1 MSDKRVLSG
10 RYELVGLVGSGGMAD
25 VYKARDLLL
34 SRQVAVKI
42 LHESFR
48 GDAEFIGKFH
58 LEAKSAA
65 GLTHPNIVGI
75 YDVGVDGAD
84 HYIVMEY
91 VEGDTLKSRIKNG
104 GISVG
109 SALNIA
115 REIAEALAHAHE
127 RNIVHC
133 DIKPHNILMT
143 ADNRAK
149 VADFGIARAVTE
161 STMTYS
167 GNVVG
172 SVHYFSPEQAKGSY
186 ITPKSDVYSL
196 GVVLYE
202 MLTGTLPFTGETPV
216 AIAMKHL
223 QEPPL
228 SVRQHNPDIPPVID
242 AIVMKALEKDP
253 ANRPT
258 AAEFARDLAGAQS
271 MMVGGGN
278 EDPFA
283 TRIIAAVDDKTPEKT
298 SRRKNDKSFFKS
310 KLFVLGLGVVLIFGF
325 AAGAFISFGNF
336 FGETTEIAVPDVVGK
351 QMTLARQIL
360 EDEHLRVNV
369 AETYD
374 AAVPAG
380 QVVSQSPDGGAKVKT
395 ERLVTIY
402 VSKGGENT
410 EMPDLMGLTR
420 ADAEAKLKRMG
431 FVLGSVYDKFSDK
444 DAGTVVGQDPRAG
457 ATIAKG
463 DRVDI
468 TVSKGEQEKKKKKV
482 SVPNVRGGTLDAAKS
497 SILDRGLAVGNVTKE
512 ASRQAAGT
520 IVSQSPSAG
529 SEVEE
534 GTNVNLVVAEAF
546 EEPTAKKEET
556 KSASKTAA
564 ATDNAETPTFGDAV
578 KSR

>member
-10 RYELVGLVGSGGMAD
+10 RYELVELVGSGGMAD
-25 VYKARDLLL
+25 VYKAKDLLL

-75 YDVGVDGAD
+75 YDVGADGAD

-91 VEGDTLKSRIKNG
+91 VEGDTLKNRIKNG
-104 GISVG
+104 KMSIDA
-109 SALNIA
+109 ALNTA

-127 RNIVHC
+127 RHIVHC

-143 ADNRAK
+143 ADNHAK

-161 STMTYS
+161 STVTYS
-167 GNVVG
+167 GNVIG
-172 SVHYFSPEQAKGSY
+172 SVHYFSPEQAKGSF

-223 QEPPL
+223 QETPL
-228 SVRQHNPDIPPVID
+228 SVRQHNPDIPPLID

-253 ANRPT
+253 ADRPT

-271 MMVGGGN
+271 MLAGSGN
-278 EDPFA
+278 DDPFA
-283 TRIIAAVDDKTPEKT
+283 TRIISAVDDTRSEKAK
-298 SRRKNDKSFFKS
+298 RPKDGKSFFES
-310 KLFVLGLGVVLIFGF
+310 KLFMLGLGIVLIIGF

-336 FGETTEIAVPDVVGK
+336 FGTTSEIAVPDVVGK

-360 EDEHLRVNV
+360 EDDHLRVNV

-380 QVVSQSPDGGAKVKT
+380 QVVSQSPDGGTKVKS

-402 VSKGGENT
+402 VSKGGENI
-410 EMPDLMGLTR
+410 EMPDLMGLVR

-444 DAGTVVGQDPRAG
+444 EAGTVVGQDPRAG
-457 ATIAKG
+457 AKIAKG

-482 SVPNVRGGTLDAAKS
+482 NVPNLRGGTLDAAKS
-497 SILDRGLAVGNVTKE
+497 SILDRGLAVGNITKE

-534 GTNVNLVVAEAF
+534 GTNVNLVVAEA
-546 EEPTAKKEET
+546 AKENSAKESQPKT
-556 KSASKTAA
+556 SSAD
-564 ATDNAETPTFGDAV
+564 ATEAPTFGGAA